1 MKEIR
6 NMIVKKIKEMTV
18 TGTGAGSSQGPN
30 PSIATP
36 NAFKEPLK
44 EDGYVYGIPYRITA
58 NKDDKEV
65 YTGYFVKYRNHKA
78 LFDIG
83 TSGYLELDPSKYN
96 ATPEVKI
103 EQKDFTPAPHIPNR
117 KSKMIDYKQLFQ
129 EEPYD
134 RSKIETNTIELTRVQ
149 RSLDQAHKDKSYSV
163 MTAYENRIAILKFIV
178 FLEKKLGKQ
187 LPVLHFSDSFGK
199 YLKDHLGYS
208 GPIKQNKTGG
218 VINFKTIS
226 DTILSSQGETEK
238 PLDES
243 MLKTTQEKLDA
254 IREKNKELYDRI
266 KEKILDF
273 IIAADPYDEEINAI
287 ISRELSPVGLN
298 ENYARFRNET
308 SKRDV
313 PEQLHKAMKEI
324 KKKLQE
330 VDRLVEYTDRLKT
343 EITES
348 GGDPKYNNY
357 TERAYESIMEMIK
370 GTYIKAKRLNK

>member
-18 TGTGAGSSQGPN
+18 TGTGAGPSQGPN
-30 PSIATP
+30 PPIATP
-36 NAFKEPLK
+36 NAFKKSLE
-44 EDGYVYGIPYRITA
+44 EGSYVKGMPYRITT
-58 NKDDKEV
+58 NKDGKETTV
-65 YTGYFVKYRNHKA
+65 TGDFVTYKDDMAVFTVNR
-78 LFDIG
+78 
-83 TSGYLELDPSKYN
+83 TSTRINPKDPNIKIE
-96 ATPEVKI
+96 PEVNT

-134 RSKIETNTIELTRVQ
+134 RSKIETNTKELTRVQ
-149 RSLDQAHKDKSYSV
+149 ELLDQAHKDKSYSV

-178 FLEKKLGKQ
+178 SLEKKLGKQ

-199 YLKDHLGYS
+199 YLKDYLGYS
-208 GPIKQNKTGG
+208 GPIKQNSTGA

-226 DTILSSQGETEK
+226 DTIK

-254 IREKNKELYDRI
+254 IREKNRELYDRI

-330 VDRLVEYTDRLKT
+330 VDRLVEYTDRLRT

-348 GGDPKYNNY
+348 GEDPKYNNY